1 MPNGDLGDLREP
13 SEISRCRL
21 RHEISVTRRYAG
33 GVARPERLRFALILA
48 AKVAG
53 AVAAVVLIVVRRP
66 FVRWA
71 RFAAGTLA
79 GNAQLVGP
87 IIVCSHDQG
96 ACSVTAGYV
105 YCGRKVAAAVGRY
118 FYGDWYSGS
127 IWSLRVEDGRAVCAQ
142 GTHSNW
148 TAHELR

>member
-53 AVAAVVLIVVRRP
+53 AVAVVVLIVVRSSCIHTIRAL
-66 FVRWA
+66 A
-71 RFAAGTLA
+71 R
-79 GNAQLVGP
+79 
-87 IIVCSHDQG
+87 
-96 ACSVTAGYV
+96 
-105 YCGRKVAAAVGRY
+105 
-118 FYGDWYSGS
+118 
-127 IWSLRVEDGRAVCAQ
+127 
-142 GTHSNW
+142 
-148 TAHELR
+148 